1 MTQIS
6 SYYSSIGFRI
16 DNASI
21 KRVDQQMKMMEQK
34 LRKQSLRFK
43 KLMNEAFNQK
53 NMPAIKF
60 KAFSFDTLQLQ
71 KSAQIALNK
80 TSRLVR
86 MQISNF
92 EIDQAAL
99 NRKMQ
104 TSIQR
109 AANQAK
115 VSTKFI
121 TGNSGGYGVFN
132 ANKPAL
138 STRFAANSYPSI
150 PKQNA
155 FGYGAVSGISAGSML
170 LGGPTLLGTG
180 AAYASLAGTR
190 ALYAGNQDAVSAR
203 HLITNVAADPRL
215 SKEENVSRG
224 KQSFKYLYDESN
236 RLGLNAK
243 ENADTYAKLLAGAM
257 AAGNSLPT
265 SQKMFSQVSEHA
277 TVMHLNNENTKRL
290 SVAIAQIFSKGQVMA
305 EELKG
310 QIGDASPTFPS
321 FVAKAWAERTKSG
334 LSGGKAMGALMEA
347 MKDGQVKSDVMLR
360 ALELASTSARPGLVL
375 STQTSQAEAN
385 RIANTRSLTMQQA
398 SIEGVEDGFYRVNKA
413 IGVFAKD
420 LAPYAQAM
428 SVSFA
433 QSLGAFAD
441 FSLGIRGIAQ
451 GEAGAKHVTLK
462 AAQELPYGYLSQLN
476 PVTAATYWS
485 FKAAKAFG
493 AGEREDNIGN
503 SFISPLKQS
512 GIKEWQTSAS
522 QMKDNAI
529 SSLMNSRSTTNN
541 NTSQV
546 TISPGAF
553 VINSQATDAE
563 SLARDLEPHINNMF
577 RGHTDTIIGT
587 ALLQYGQME

>member
-1 MTQIS
+1 
-6 SYYSSIGFRI
+6 
-16 DNASI
+16 
-21 KRVDQQMKMMEQK
+21 
-34 LRKQSLRFK
+34 
-43 KLMNEAFNQK
+43 
-53 NMPAIKF
+53 
-60 KAFSFDTLQLQ
+60 
-71 KSAQIALNK
+71 
-80 TSRLVR
+80 
-86 MQISNF
+86 
-92 EIDQAAL
+92 
-99 NRKMQ
+99 
-104 TSIQR
+104 
-109 AANQAK
+109 
-115 VSTKFI
+115 
-121 TGNSGGYGVFN
+121 
-132 ANKPAL
+132 
-138 STRFAANSYPSI
+138 
-150 PKQNA
+150 
-155 FGYGAVSGISAGSML
+155 
-170 LGGPTLLGTG
+170 
-180 AAYASLAGTR
+180 
-190 ALYAGNQDAVSAR
+190 
-203 HLITNVAADPRL
+203 
-215 SKEENVSRG
+215 
-224 KQSFKYLYDESN
+224 
-236 RLGLNAK
+236 
-243 ENADTYAKLLAGAM
+243 
-257 AAGNSLPT
+257 
-265 SQKMFSQVSEHA
+265 
-277 TVMHLNNENTKRL
+277 
-290 SVAIAQIFSKGQVMA
+290 
-305 EELKG
+305 
-310 QIGDASPTFPS
+310 
-321 FVAKAWAERTKSG
+321 
-334 LSGGKAMGALMEA
+334 MGALMEA

-441 FSLGIRGIAQ
+441 FSLGIRGISQ
-451 GEAGAKHVTLK
+451 GEAGAKHATLK

-493 AGEREDNIGN
+493 AGEREDN
-503 SFISPLKQS
+503 SFISPLKPA
-512 GIKEWQTSAS
+512 GMKEWQTSAS

-577 RGHTDTIIGT
+577 RSHTDNLVGT